1 MTSVKNF
8 VITFFIAALLL
19 GVLAYFV
26 VGYAT
31 EALLAS
37 PSDNGP
43 GITDLA
49 PVIDNTPAGS
59 IETDGEGNVIF
70 YEINSESFTVLLLGT
85 DYQPD
90 ILFDYDLSILNAREK
105 KDKFPYRERIVSADA
120 ILLMHIDREQKQF
133 VLCSIPGNT
142 RVSSGGVGVPL
153 ASLYDSMGI
162 DYVKDKVSA
171 LTGLKIDYHAVISIS
186 DFAGIVSSLGGIT
199 YNVPC
204 DMHYEDASQ
213 GLVISLQKGETQLS
227 GDKALQLLRF
237 NQYEDGVNTRA
248 KTIVSFARA
257 LLEKATQPE
266 YLTQALTLYRQWK
279 PGIETNFTESDL
291 TEHLDIIFAYPSFT
305 LTAMTYP
312 GEYRIADDNSIYFD
326 PDTEAAYAAFV
337 TYKNTPVGAQ

>member
-8 VITFFIAALLL
+8 VITFFIAALIL

-26 VGYAT
+26 VSYAT
-31 EALLAS
+31 DALLAA
-37 PSDNGP
+37 PTDIGP
-43 GITDLA
+43 AVTDLA
-49 PVIDNTPAGS
+49 PVIENAPVGS

-70 YEINSESFTVLLLGT
+70 YDINSESFTVLLLGT

-105 KDKFPYRERIVSADA
+105 KDQFPYRERIVSADA

-142 RVSSGGVGVPL
+142 RVSCGGVGQPL
-153 ASLYDSMGI
+153 GSLYDSMGI
-162 DYVKDKVSA
+162 DYLVDKVSA

-186 DFAGIVSSLGGIT
+186 DFAGIVSSLGGIS

-213 GLVISLQKGETQLS
+213 GLVISLQKGEALLS
-227 GDKALQLLRF
+227 GEKALQLLRF
-237 NQYEDGVNTRA
+237 DSYEDGVNTRA
-248 KTIVSFARA
+248 KTIVSFAHA
-257 LLEKATQPE
+257 MLDKVTQPE
-266 YLTQALTLYRQWK
+266 YLTQALTFYRQWK
-279 PGIETNFTESDL
+279 PAIETDFTENDL

-305 LTAMTYP
+305 LVAMTYP
-312 GEYRIADDNSIYFD
+312 GEYRIADDNTIYFD
-326 PDTEAAYAAFV
+326 PDTQAAYDAFV
-337 TYKNTPVGAQ
+337 SYKNKPVS

>member
-1 MTSVKNF
+1 MTSIKNF
-8 VITFFIAALLL
+8 VITFFIAALIL

-31 EALLAS
+31 ETLLAS
-37 PSDNGP
+37 PADTGLSV
-43 GITDLA
+43 TDLA
-49 PVIDNTPAGS
+49 PVIEKTPDGS

-70 YEINSESFTVLLLGT
+70 VDIKSESFTILLLGT

-90 ILFDYDLSILNAREK
+90 ILFDYNLSILNAREK
-105 KDKFPYRERIVSADA
+105 KDQFPYRERIISADA
-120 ILLMHIDREQKQF
+120 ILLLHIDREKKQF

-142 RVSSGGVGVPL
+142 RVSCGGVGQPL
-153 ASLYDSMGI
+153 SSLYNSMGVS
-162 DYVKDKVSA
+162 YMVDKVSA
-171 LTGLKIDYHAVISIS
+171 LTGLKIDYHAVISVS
-186 DFAGIVSSLGGIT
+186 DFAGIVSSLGGVT

-213 GLVISLQKGETQLS
+213 GLVISLQKGETLLS

-237 NQYEDGVNTRA
+237 NSYEDGVNTRA

-257 LLEKATQPE
+257 VLEKATQPE

-279 PGIETNFTESDL
+279 PTIETDFTESDL
-291 TEHLDIIFAYPSFT
+291 TEHLDIIFAYPSFS
-305 LTAMTYP
+305 LNAMTYP

-326 PDTEAAYAAFV
+326 PDTEAAYAAFAS
-337 TYKNTPVGAQ
+337 YKNAAASN